1 MALRLRNWVAFG
13 AIALCCRPARA
24 IDMDLAH
31 FVTAKQSQLRDYARD
46 LTNPVP
52 RAVWSF
58 FDAVRVDDWET
69 ATNLASRI
77 DAVSGR
83 FAGST
88 DKAAAAALQT
98 LIWPPISEVVGA
110 YDQFH
115 NWDPKWL
122 HRFAQDIIDSIPRG
136 SIYFGG
142 TDAGR
147 FIISAVTQAQTEGKP
162 FFTITQNQLADAA
175 YLDYL
180 RKMYGEKIYIP
191 STEDAQSTF
200 KDYLADAQQRLKN
213 GTLLQGEDVKTE
225 EGRIQVAGQVAVMQ
239 INGLLAKLILQK
251 NSPRDVFIEESYPL
265 EWMYPQLS
273 PHGLIMQLHRR
284 ALPSLPAEDTQKDHA
299 YWGKLLAAM
308 VGPWLKDNATAKEVC
323 DFSDRIYLQQNYS
336 GFSGDSGFIKNEQAR
351 KCFSK
356 LRCAI
361 GSLYAWR
368 AEHAEDLGERN
379 DARQNAD
386 LAFRQAFA
394 LSPTLPEA
402 IFRYTRF
409 LRNLQR
415 IDEASMFAVTALRL
429 EPDDAS
435 LRELVRSLK
444 EAE

>member
-1 MALRLRNWVAFG
+1 MGLILRTWLTFG
-13 AIALCCRPARA
+13 LLVLCCRQTRA

-52 RAVWSF
+52 RTVWSF

-77 DAVSGR
+77 DVVSGR
-83 FAGST
+83 FAGSP
-88 DKAAAAALQT
+88 DKNAAAALQT

-115 NWDPKWL
+115 NWDSKWL
-122 HRFAQDIIDSIPRG
+122 HRFAGEIIDSIPKG

-147 FIISAVTQAQTEGKP
+147 FIISAVTQSQPEGKP

-180 RKMYGEKIYIP
+180 RKMYGDKIYIP
-191 STEDAQSTF
+191 TPEDAQNTF
-200 KDYLADAQQRLKN
+200 KDYLTDAQQRLKN

-239 INGLLAKLILQK
+239 INGLLAKTILQK
-251 NSPRDVFIEESYPL
+251 NPAREVYVEESYPL
-265 EWMYPQLS
+265 EWMYSQLT
-273 PHGLIMQLHRR
+273 PHGLIMQLHHRSL
-284 ALPSLPAEDTQKDHA
+284 ASLPADDIEKDNA
-299 YWGKLLAAM
+299 FWGKLMDGM
-308 VGPWLKDNATAKEVC
+308 VGPWLKNNTSAKEIC
-323 DFSDRIYLQQNYS
+323 DFSDRVYLHQNLS
-336 GFSGDSGFIKNEQAR
+336 GFKGDSAFIKNEQAR

-361 GSLYAWR
+361 ASLYAWR
-368 AEHAEDLGERN
+368 AEHAEDIGERN
-379 DARQNAD
+379 DARLSAD

-415 IDEASMFAVTALRL
+415 IDEASMLAVTALRL
-429 EPDDAS
+429 EPDDTS

>member
-1 MALRLRNWVAFG
+1 MGLRVRRCLLVC
-13 AIALCCRPARA
+13 LCLVCMRTGLA

-31 FVTAKQSQLRDYARD
+31 FVTAKQSQLREYAKD

-52 RAVWSF
+52 NTVWSF

-83 FAGST
+83 FSGST
-88 DKAAAAALQT
+88 DKKAASALQT
-98 LIWPPISEVVGA
+98 FIWPPISEVVGA

-115 NWDPKWL
+115 NWDAKWL
-122 HRFAQDIIDSIPRG
+122 HRFANDIIDSIPKG

-147 FIISAVTQAQTEGKP
+147 FIISAMTQSQTEGKP
-162 FFTITQNQLADAA
+162 FFTITQNQLADAG

-180 RKMYGEKIYIP
+180 RKMYGEKIYVP
-191 STEDAQSTF
+191 SPGDAQATF
-200 KDYLADAQQRLKN
+200 KEYLSDAQQRLKN
-213 GTLLQGEDVKTE
+213 GTLLQGEDVRTE

-239 INGLLAKLILQK
+239 INGLLAKRILEK
-251 NSPRDVFIEESYPL
+251 NASRDFFIEESYPL

-273 PHGLIMQLHRR
+273 PHGLIMQLHHRV
-284 ALPSLPAEDTQKDHA
+284 LPSISTQDVQKDRDF
-299 YWGKLLAAM
+299 WSKLLSAM
-308 VGPWLKDNATAKEVC
+308 VGSWLKEGTSAKEVC
-323 DFSDRIYLQQNYS
+323 DFADKVYLQQNYS
-336 GFSGDSGFIKNEQAR
+336 GFNGDTAFIKNEQAR

-356 LRCAI
+356 LRCSIA
-361 GSLYAWR
+361 SLYAWR
-368 AEHAEDLGERN
+368 SEHAEDIGERN
-379 DARQNAD
+379 EARRNAD
-386 LAFRQAFA
+386 LAFRQAFT
-394 LSPTLPEA
+394 LSPTLPES
-402 IFRYTRF
+402 IYRYTRF
-409 LRNLQR
+409 LKNLQR
-415 IDEASMFAVTALRL
+415 IDEATMFAMTALRL